1 MDKPVPLQFKN
12 YKHEIVEDVTTYAKN
27 WLKEHPRGEI
37 YVGCDSKVRG
47 KKSKYS
53 TVICFWDVGKGVQE
67 IHNTEIIPA
76 PKDSYSRLWEEVT
89 RAVNTAYLL
98 KDIGKIT
105 VHIDINSNPKY
116 RSHKLYDASIGL
128 ITSMGFEGEGKP
140 FSWAATSGA
149 HKHCQ

>member
-1 MDKPVPLQFKN
+1 MENQKPVLFKN
-12 YKHEIVEDVTTYAKN
+12 YKSEPVIDIKSYAET
-27 WLKEHPRGEI
+27 WLKTHPHGEV
-37 YVGCDSKVRG
+37 YVGCDSKARG
-47 KKSKYS
+47 KKVTYS

-67 IHNTEIIPA
+67 IHHTETVPA

-89 RAVNTAYLL
+89 RAVNTAYTL
-98 KDIGKIT
+98 KDLGKIT

-116 RSHKLYDASIGL
+116 KSHQLCDASIGL

-140 FSWAATSGA
+140 FSWAASCGA